1 MGRKKGKR
9 KRRWFAAVGLLFAA
23 AAGWLFWINGRPSNT
38 LMKNRMP
45 ERETGNLAMA
55 GMLGTA
61 LAREKIIS
69 VTFLDTLEQMPT
81 DSWDV
86 SEVKNG
92 SVMAWTEEKENGCV
106 LYIAGEG
113 GVKANADSSQLFRGC
128 VKF

>member
-1 MGRKKGKR
+1 
-9 KRRWFAAVGLLFAA
+9 
-23 AAGWLFWINGRPSNT
+23 
-38 LMKNRMP
+38 
-45 ERETGNLAMA
+45 MA

-128 VKF
+128 AKF